1 MFMNE
6 PSMLPATDLVRHD
19 DPGVCIC
26 GCGPAGAL
34 LGLLLARTGIRVL
47 VLEKHADFLRDF
59 RGDTI
64 HPSTLELLDELG
76 LAERF
81 LRLPHTQCRALEAR
95 TPGGATLSVD
105 FSRVGG
111 RFPFIAF
118 VPQWDFL
125 EFITAEAARYP
136 GFRLIKR
143 AEVVG
148 LVRENGSVR
157 GVRYRTPVGEAEAR
171 ALLVVG
177 ADGRESVT
185 RKLAGLRVK
194 PMAPEMDVLWFRL
207 SRRPTD
213 PENATLQ
220 IAPGHMLVLINRRE
234 YWQIAYAIPKGHDAE
249 VRTAG
254 LAAFQHSVAA
264 LAPDLADRVSELTS
278 WDGIKLLTVRSDRL
292 VRWYAPGY
300 LAIGDA
306 AHAMSPVG
314 GIGINVAIQDAV
326 AAANLLWKALKCER
340 LSEADLRRVQRAR
353 ELPVRFTQ
361 WWQALLQK
369 GLFPAAGRRARPDPF
384 LEVVARVPILT
395 RLLGRFVAFGVWR
408 PHVASPLRALPPART
423 PLMLQD

>member
-1 MFMNE
+1 MNE
-6 PSMLPATDLVRHD
+6 RSTITATELGRHD
-19 DPGVCIC
+19 DPVVCIC

-34 LGLLLARTGIRVL
+34 LGLLLVRTGVRVL

-64 HPSTLELLDELG
+64 HPSTMELLDELG

-81 LRLPHTQCRALEAR
+81 LRIPHTRVQALEAR

-125 EFITAEAARYP
+125 EFITTEASKYP
-136 GFRLIKR
+136 GFRLIMR
-143 AEVVG
+143 AQVID
-148 LVRENGSVR
+148 LVRENGAVR

-177 ADGRESVT
+177 ADGRESPT
-185 RKLAGLRVK
+185 RMLAGLQVK
-194 PMAPEMDVLWFRL
+194 AMAPDMDVLWFRL

-234 YWQIAYAIPKGHDAE
+234 YWQVAYAIPKGHDAE
-249 VRTAG
+249 VRAAG
-254 LAAFQHSVAA
+254 LAAFQKSVAA

-278 WDGIKLLTVRSDRL
+278 FDAIKLLTVRSDRL
-292 VRWYAPGY
+292 RRWYAPGY

-326 AAANLLWKALKCER
+326 AAANLLWRTLKRER
-340 LSEADLRRVQRAR
+340 LSESDLRRVQRAR

-369 GLFPAAGRRARPDPF
+369 SLFPAAGQRARPDPF
-384 LEVVARVPILT
+384 LEVVARIPILT
-395 RLLGRFVAFGVWR
+395 RLLGRFVAFGIWR
-408 PHVASPLRALPPART
+408 PHVASSLRALPPAAA
-423 PLMLQD
+423 PLMLEE